1 MIVKMVEVGALMV
14 NCYIVG
20 DEESREAA
28 VFDPGGHVENIL
40 QILVDEGLKVK
51 YIINTHGHFDHVG
64 GNRALQ
70 EATGAPILT
79 HPDEA
84 SGLRGASRQAAIF
97 GNSALDSEAS
107 GFVQEGETLDVG
119 TIRFQILDLR
129 GHSRGGLG
137 FYFKGEV
144 NHGDKRKTLGM
155 VICGD
160 SLFAGSIGATDHP
173 DGNLEVLL
181 ENIRNKIFILPDD
194 TLILP
199 GHGPL
204 STVGREK
211 RFNPFFNP

>member
-1 MIVKMVEVGALMV
+1 MIVKRLEVGPLMV

-28 VFDPGGHVENIL
+28 VFDPGGHAEKIL
-40 QILVDEGLKVK
+40 QVLSDEGLKVK

-64 GNRALQ
+64 ANRPLQ
-70 EATGAPILT
+70 DATGAPILA
-79 HPDEA
+79 HPEEA
-84 SGLRGASRQAAIF
+84 SGLQGASRQAAMF
-97 GNSALDSEAS
+97 GSSALDSEAS
-107 GFVQEGETLDVG
+107 RFVQEGDQLTVG
-119 TIRFQILDLR
+119 TIRIQAIDVR

-137 FYFKGEV
+137 FFFKGDL
-144 NHGDKRKTLGM
+144 NHEGKRKTRGM

-173 DGNLEVLL
+173 DGDLEVLL
-181 ENIRNKIFILPDD
+181 ENIRNKIFTLPDD

-211 RFNPFFNP
+211 TSNPFFNQ